1 MGGELRLA
9 FLMFALNHRSSFRLV
24 SRTILCCVVFS
35 VFLVPA
41 EAGWFE
47 KRKAKRNAKVVLT
60 PPVKPTPRPQK
71 RSSYRD
77 SHSDAYVNRVL
88 LDQGKDAERKVII
101 DIKRQRVFLVI
112 NDLVAIDSAISTA
125 RRGKYTPR
133 GTFQITERVVSGKTS
148 TIYHVY
154 MPYWMR
160 LGETA
165 VGMHI
170 GDLPGYPASAGCI
183 RLPQSVAPLLFENT
197 RRGTLVEVVDTW
209 NEEGLKIPYTI
220 TKPALFADT

>member
-1 MGGELRLA
+1 MRLA
-9 FLMFALNHRSSFRLV
+9 FLMFDLNHRSLPRLV
-24 SRTILCCVVFS
+24 VRAILSCLIFS
-35 VFLVPA
+35 AFLVPA

-47 KRKAKRNAKVVLT
+47 KRKARRNEKVVLA
-60 PPVKPTPRPQK
+60 PPVKSVPRPQK
-71 RSSYRD
+71 RSYYRD
-77 SHSDAYVNRVL
+77 SHGDAYVNHAL
-88 LDQGKDAERKVII
+88 LDQSKDAERRVII

-133 GTFQITERVVSGKTS
+133 GTFKITERIVSEKTS

-160 LGETA
+160 LGETE

-197 RRGTLVEVVDTW
+197 RRGTTVEVVDTW
-209 NEEGLKIPYTI
+209 NEEGLRIPYTI
-220 TKPALFADT
+220 TKPALFSDT